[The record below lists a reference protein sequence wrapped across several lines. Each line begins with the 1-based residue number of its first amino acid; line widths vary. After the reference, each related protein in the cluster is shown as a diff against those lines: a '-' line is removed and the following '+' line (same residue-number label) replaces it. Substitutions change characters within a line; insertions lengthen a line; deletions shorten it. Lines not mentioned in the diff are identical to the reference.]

1 MSDYRIKRA
10 EELIADAEKLFETG
24 SYKSANN
31 RAYYSIFASMRAV
44 LALEGVDFKIIQ
56 V

>member
-1 MSDYRIKRA
+1 MLGNEIRALLDYHIKRA

-31 RAYYSIFASMRAV
+31 RAYYSINT
-44 LALEGVDFKIIQ
+44 
-56 V
+56 